1 MMMMMTKKQK
11 RNNFGAVIAEA
22 ALAIPLFFMV
32 VFTMVELGRAMY
44 IWNTLDIAAQR
55 VAALIGTSA
64 KRGPNYNLSSFRQY
78 ADRVRF
84 PGSVIDSNQFSFD
97 VTDALNNSTV
107 NPATQQATGGTSTKV
122 VITARFPPP
131 NNRTYKI
138 PLFDPGNLI
147 GLPIFGPA
155 GLTIT
160 SSATCFLERSRRPTI
175 N

>member
-1 MMMMMTKKQK
+1 MTTKKQK
-11 RNNFGAVIAEA
+11 RNNAGALMAEA
-22 ALAIPLFFMV
+22 ALAIPIFFMV
-32 VFTMVELGRAMY
+32 VFMLVEFGRAMY
-44 IWNTLDIAAQR
+44 IWNTLDMAAQR
-55 VAALIGTSA
+55 VAALIGTSE
-64 KRGPNYNLSSFRQY
+64 RRSPNYRLANFRQY

-97 VTDALNNSTV
+97 VVNPTNSSTV
-107 NPATQQATGGTSTKV
+107 NPATQQATGSTSTKV
-122 VITARFPPP
+122 VVTARFPPP
-131 NNRTYKI
+131 NNNTYKI